1 MRQLVR
7 AIRIKIVP
15 QVPDTTV
22 QPNNNDYSN
31 NDGILAAPSLA
42 AVVTNVRDA
51 AALKHLGEGVA
62 SIPPMEMPA
71 GNSADPLAAFSLCA
85 ERYAAD
91 ERQQIASLYGA
102 RERAK
107 AQLDL
112 LQNWKAFVLMV
123 HEQAARLAEDACG
136 YDERLAW
143 SDAQFCAWR
152 ASAAGQAAV
161 AAGTLAAAT
170 ALTAAPAEPGRGLD
184 GAQAAEAAEGPCQ
197 KRRCER
203 HKGWRTQ
210 KLQEIRFEQS
220 LAKADIDRL
229 SREALEI
236 MYRANIRQIS
246 KANNGGMEGVVE
258 EIVG

>member
-1 MRQLVR
+1 
-7 AIRIKIVP
+7 
-15 QVPDTTV
+15 
-22 QPNNNDYSN
+22 
-31 NDGILAAPSLA
+31 
-42 AVVTNVRDA
+42 
-51 AALKHLGEGVA
+51 
-62 SIPPMEMPA
+62 MEPPA
-71 GNSADPLAAFSLCA
+71 GNSADPLAAFSLYA

-161 AAGTLAAAT
+161 AAGTLAATT
-170 ALTAAPAEPGRGLD
+170 ALTAALADPGRTGLD
-184 GAQAAEAAEGPCQ
+184 GAPAAEAGEGPCQ

-220 LAKADIDRL
+220 LAKAEMDRIL
-229 SREALEI
+229 REALEI